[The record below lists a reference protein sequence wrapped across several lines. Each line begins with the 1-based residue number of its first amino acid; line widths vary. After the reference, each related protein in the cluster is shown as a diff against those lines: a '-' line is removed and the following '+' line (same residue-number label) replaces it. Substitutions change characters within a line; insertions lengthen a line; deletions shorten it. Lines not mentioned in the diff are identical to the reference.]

1 MDISTSEPRGAE
13 LKITGFTCWLVET
26 EPGPKFIWRNGL
38 PGSHGDI
45 RPGTKP
51 KKAVLRMETDSGLF
65 GALEIGRGDAVLDL
79 VARRYHWFLGEN
91 PLLTER
97 MWNLMWEI
105 DRIEEVHMRAL
116 GLLDLLCWDVKS
128 QQARMPVYQ
137 LLGGSNRVV
146 PAYAST
152 VTWPT
157 LDEYERHIKLCR
169 DLGFTAFKLHAW
181 GDVRRDIELSTRLR
195 QWVGPDADLMF
206 DGSAGWDYVDALE
219 VGLALQDLGFLWYE
233 EPMREFYLGSYAKLC
248 DKLTLPVLA
257 AETSDGV
264 HWNMAS
270 WIEAR
275 ALDMTR
281 VSTFYKGGFTGAMK
295 IAHMS
300 ESFGMRAQVHGMGL
314 ENAQLCA
321 AISNNDYY
329 EQLVMN
335 EEQIRGLDKLG
346 PLSVVDGKLTVSD
359 APGLGY
365 SFDFDA
371 LDRIALNKVT
381 VTETFS

>member
-1 MDISTSEPRGAE
+1 M
-13 LKITGFTCWLVET
+13 KITGFTGWLVEAD
-26 EPGPKFIWRNGL
+26 PGPKYIWRDGL

-45 RPGTKP
+45 PSGSRPR
-51 KKAVLRMETDSGLF
+51 KAVIRMETDSGLY
-65 GALEIGRGDAVLDL
+65 GALEMNRGDAVIDL
-79 VARRYHWFLGEN
+79 VRRRYHEFIGEN

-97 MWNLMWEI
+97 IWNLMWEI
-105 DRIEEVHMRAL
+105 DRVEEIHMRSL
-116 GLLDLLCWDVKS
+116 GMLDILCWDVKS
-128 QQARMPVYQ
+128 QQAKMPVYQ
-137 LLGGSNRVV
+137 MLGGNDRVV

-157 LDEYERHIKLCR
+157 MAEYERYIKMSR

-181 GDVRRDIELSTRLR
+181 GDVKRDIELSTNLR
-195 QWVGPDADLMF
+195 KWVGPDADLMF
-206 DGSAGWDYVDALE
+206 DGSAGWDYVEALE
-219 VGLALQDLGFLWYE
+219 FGKAIQDLGFLWYE
-233 EPMREFYLGSYAKLC
+233 EPMREFYLGAYSKLC
-248 DKLTLPVLA
+248 EKLDIPVLA

-281 VSTFYKGGFTGAMK
+281 VSSFYKGGFTGSMK

-329 EQLVMN
+329 EQIIMN
-335 EEQIRGLDKLG
+335 EDQIRGLEKLG
-346 PLSVVDGKLTVSD
+346 PLAIVGGNLTVSD
-359 APGLGY
+359 EPGVGY
-365 SFDFDA
+365 RFDFDA
-371 LDRIALNKVT
+371 LDKAALTKVE
-381 VTETFS
+381 VTRRVA

>member
-1 MDISTSEPRGAE
+1 
-13 LKITGFTCWLVET
+13 
-26 EPGPKFIWRNGL
+26 
-38 PGSHGDI
+38 
-45 RPGTKP
+45 
-51 KKAVLRMETDSGLF
+51 
-65 GALEIGRGDAVLDL
+65 
-79 VARRYHWFLGEN
+79 
-91 PLLTER
+91 
-97 MWNLMWEI
+97 
-105 DRIEEVHMRAL
+105 
-116 GLLDLLCWDVKS
+116 
-128 QQARMPVYQ
+128 MPIYQ
-137 LLGGSNRVV
+137 MLGGSNTKV

-157 LDEYERHIKLCR
+157 LGEYERYIKMSR
-169 DLGFTAFKLHAW
+169 DIGFKAFKLHAW
-181 GDVRRDIELSTRLR
+181 GDVKRDIELSTKLR
-195 QWVGPDADLMF
+195 EWVGPDADLMF

-233 EPMREFYLGSYAKLC
+233 EPMREFYLGSYTKLC
-248 DKLTLPVLA
+248 EKLTMPVLA

-270 WIEAR
+270 WIEAK

-329 EQLVMN
+329 EQLVIN
-335 EEQIRGLDKLG
+335 EDQISGLSKLG
-346 PLSVVDGKLTVSD
+346 KLAIIDGDLNVSD
-359 APGLGY
+359 EPGIGHEA
-365 SFDFDA
+365 DVA
-371 LDRIALNKVT
+371 ELDRTALKKIT
-381 VTETFS
+381 VTERIG

>member
-1 MDISTSEPRGAE
+1 M
-13 LKITGFTCWLVET
+13 KITGFTSWLVEAD
-26 EPGPKFIWRNGL
+26 PGPKFIWRNGL

-45 RPGTKP
+45 ARGTRPR
-51 KKAVLRMETDSGLF
+51 KAVIRMETDSGLF

-79 VARRYHWFLGEN
+79 ISRRYNWFIGEN

-116 GLLDLLCWDVKS
+116 GLLDMLCWDVKS
-128 QQARMPVYQ
+128 QQAKMPIYQ
-137 LLGGSNRVV
+137 LLGGNDTKV

-157 LDEYERHIKLCR
+157 LGEYERYIKMCR
-169 DLGFTAFKLHAW
+169 DLGFKAFKLHAW
-181 GDVRRDIELSTRLR
+181 GDVKRDIELSTKLR
-195 QWVGPDADLMF
+195 EWVGPDADLMF
-206 DGSAGWDYVDALE
+206 DGSAGWDYVDALQ

-233 EPMREFYLGSYAKLC
+233 EPMREFHLGSYTKLC
-248 DKLTLPVLA
+248 DKLTMPVLA

-270 WIEAR
+270 WIEAK

-281 VSTFYKGGFTGAMK
+281 VSTFYKGGFTGSMK

-335 EEQIRGLDKLG
+335 EEQIKGLDKLG
-346 PLSVVDGKLTVSD
+346 SLSIVDGFLNVSSE
-359 APGLGY
+359 PGLGY
-365 SFDFDA
+365 RYDWDE
-371 LDRIALNKVT
+371 LDRTALKKVT
-381 VTETFS
+381 VTERID

>member
-1 MDISTSEPRGAE
+1 M
-13 LKITGFTCWLVET
+13 KVTGFTGWLVET
-26 EPGPKFIWRNGL
+26 DPGPQFIWRDGL

-45 RPGTKP
+45 PRGTRPR
-51 KKAVLRMETDSGLF
+51 KAVIRMDTDSGVS
-65 GALEIGRGDAVLDL
+65 GVVEIGRGDAVLDL
-79 VARRYHWFLGEN
+79 LRRRYWWFLGEN

-97 MWNLMWEI
+97 VWHLMWEI
-105 DRIEEVHMRAL
+105 DRIEEVHLRSL

-128 QQARMPVYQ
+128 RQAGLPIYQ
-137 LLGGSNRVV
+137 MLGGNDRVV

-157 LDEYERHIKLCR
+157 MEEYERYIKLCR
-169 DLGFTAFKLHAW
+169 DVGFTAFKLHAW
-181 GDVRRDIELSTRLR
+181 GDVRRDIALCTNLR
-195 QWVGPDADLMF
+195 KWIGPDADLMF
-206 DGSAGWDYVDALE
+206 DGSAGWDYVEALE
-219 VGLALQDLGFLWYE
+219 FGKAIQDLGFLWYE
-233 EPMREFYLGSYAKLC
+233 EPMREFYLGSYTKLC
-248 DKLTLPVLA
+248 EKLDVPVLA

-270 WIEAR
+270 WIENR

-281 VSTFYKGGFTGAMK
+281 VSPHYKGGFTGSMK
-295 IAHMS
+295 IAHMA

-335 EEQIRGLDKLG
+335 EEQIKGLDKLG
-346 PLSVVDGKLTVSD
+346 PLSIVGGNLTVSD

-365 SFDFDA
+365 EHDFDA
-371 LDRIALNKVT
+371 LDRTAIAKVE
-381 VTETFS
+381 VTERLD

>member
-1 MDISTSEPRGAE
+1 M
-13 LKITGFTCWLVET
+13 KITGFTGWLVET
-26 EPGPKFIWRNGL
+26 DPGPKFIWRDGL
-38 PGSHGDI
+38 AGSHGDI
-45 RPGTKP
+45 PRGTRPR
-51 KKAVLRMETDSGLF
+51 KAVIRMETDSGLF
-65 GALEIGRGDAVLDL
+65 GTIEMGRGDAIIDL
-79 VARRYHWFLGEN
+79 VRRRYHEFIGEN

-97 MWNLMWEI
+97 MWHLMWEI
-105 DRIEEVHMRAL
+105 DRLEEIHMRAL
-116 GLLDLLCWDVKS
+116 GMLDIMCWDVKS
-128 QQARMPVYQ
+128 QKAQMPIYQ
-137 LLGGSNRVV
+137 MLGGHDRVI

-157 LDEYERHIKLCR
+157 MGEYERYIKMSR
-169 DLGFTAFKLHAW
+169 DVGFKAFKLHAW
-181 GDVRRDIELSTRLR
+181 GDVKRDIELCTNLR
-195 QWVGPDADLMF
+195 KWVGPDADLMF
-206 DGSAGWDYVDALE
+206 DGSAGWDYVQALE
-219 VGLALQDLGFLWYE
+219 FGKAIQDLGFLWYE
-233 EPMREFYLGSYAKLC
+233 EPMREFYLGAYTKLC
-248 DKLTLPVLA
+248 DKLDIPVLA

-270 WIEAR
+270 WIEQG

-281 VSTFYKGGFTGAMK
+281 VSSFYKGGFTGSMK
-295 IAHMS
+295 VAHMS

-346 PLSVVDGKLTVSD
+346 PLSIIDGNLTVSD

-365 SFDFDA
+365 EFDFDA
-371 LDRIALNKVT
+371 LDKAALTKIEVREKI
-381 VTETFS
+381 V

>member
-1 MDISTSEPRGAE
+1 M
-13 LKITGFTCWLVET
+13 KVTGFTAWLVET
-26 EPGPKFIWRNGL
+26 DPGPRFIWRNGL

-45 RPGTKP
+45 PRGSRPRKG
-51 KKAVLRMETDSGLF
+51 VIRMETDEGYF
-65 GALEIGRGDAVLDL
+65 GALEIPRGDAVLDL
-79 VARRYHWFLGEN
+79 IRRRFHWFIGED

-105 DRIEEVHMRAL
+105 DRIEEVHMRSL
-116 GLLDLLCWDVKS
+116 GLLDMLCWDIKS
-128 QQARMPVYQ
+128 QLAKMPIYQ
-137 LLGGSNRVV
+137 LLGGNNTKV

-157 LDEYERHIKLCR
+157 LDEYERHIKLSR
-169 DLGFTAFKLHAW
+169 DVGFTAFKLHAW
-181 GDVRRDIELSTRLR
+181 GDVKRDIELSRALR
-195 QWVGPDADLMF
+195 KWVGPDADLMF

-219 VGLALQDLGFLWYE
+219 VGLALQDEGFLWYE
-233 EPMREFYLGSYAKLC
+233 EPMREFHLGSYTKLC
-248 DKLTLPVLA
+248 EKLTMPVLA

-281 VSTFYKGGFTGAMK
+281 VSTFYKGGFTGSMK

-346 PLSVVDGKLTVSD
+346 PLAITDGFLNVSD

-365 SFDFDA
+365 QFDWAA
-371 LDRIALNKVT
+371 LDKSALSKIE
-381 VTETFS
+381 VTERLE